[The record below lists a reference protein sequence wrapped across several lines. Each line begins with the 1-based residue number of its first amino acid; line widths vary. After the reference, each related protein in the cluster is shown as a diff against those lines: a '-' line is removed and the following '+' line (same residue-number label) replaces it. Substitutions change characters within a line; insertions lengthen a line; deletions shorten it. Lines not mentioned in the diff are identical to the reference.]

1 MHLGLRA
8 KSVLALLGSILLVL
22 ALAIAAGWR
31 IVQYTEENLGSA
43 YARNVTRLNRQ
54 RILTPVLREL
64 ALSQQFAESRVTLN
78 WLNDEKDPTKRDYF
92 FQEAKQYQKSFED
105 HSYFLIAR
113 DSKHYYFNDNKST
126 FSDRPRYSLH
136 KTDPNDAWFFN
147 TMKSNAS
154 FNINVDR
161 DTKLKVTKVW
171 FNVLVKENGRNIGLA
186 GTGLALTP
194 FLNRFI
200 TNSEPGITPAI
211 LDTAG
216 DIQAYPDPRLID
228 YSSINDKGTS
238 HSTVFQLLKNPEDI
252 AAMRKAM
259 VVAKNNSELIPVFWA
274 TFAGSPK
281 LVAVAFVPNL
291 NWFAVTAVD
300 LKTAQVL
307 DEQIWLPLFLT
318 GIALLVLLIVSVM
331 LAVNRILLKPLL
343 RLTDSVQTVAAGNY
357 DVQLPP
363 AGGDELGALTKAFAS
378 MTQRVKSHTAELED
392 RVAERTSEL
401 MNVNRKIDDSIQYA
415 RLIQNAILPG
425 REMDTVLKDNY
436 FVLWQ
441 PRDVVGGDF
450 YLFRSSPQGCLVGI
464 IDCAGHGVPGAFMTM
479 ITHSALN
486 VAIETLGLTDPA
498 ALLSDVDER
507 IRAILQEEIQET
519 LVATHL
525 DAGLVYIDYAKQ
537 VATYSGAKTSL
548 YYCRDS
554 QVNELK
560 GSRYAIGGKRANNFT
575 NQQIAATPDVTF
587 YFSTDGILDQAGG
600 NRGYGFGNKRFTQ
613 FLQNNS
619 HLSFSEQRKVLL
631 EELTK
636 YQGSLP
642 RRDDV
647 TVLGFRIKVPGDIA

>member
-1 MHLGLRA
+1 
-8 KSVLALLGSILLVL
+8 
-22 ALAIAAGWR
+22 
-31 IVQYTEENLGSA
+31 
-43 YARNVTRLNRQ
+43 
-54 RILTPVLREL
+54 
-64 ALSQQFAESRVTLN
+64 
-78 WLNDEKDPTKRDYF
+78 
-92 FQEAKQYQKSFED
+92 
-105 HSYFLIAR
+105 
-113 DSKHYYFNDNKST
+113 
-126 FSDRPRYSLH
+126 
-136 KTDPNDAWFFN
+136 
-147 TMKSNAS
+147 MKSNAV
-154 FNINVDR
+154 FNINVDP
-161 DTKLKVTKVW
+161 DTKLKLTKVW
-171 FNVLVKENGRNIGLA
+171 FNVLIKENGRNIGLA

-194 FLNRFI
+194 FLKRFI
-200 TNSEPGITPAI
+200 TNSEAGVTPAI
-211 LDTAG
+211 INTTG
-216 DIQAYPDPRLID
+216 DIQAYPDPKLID
-228 YSSINDKGTS
+228 YSSINNKGTS
-238 HSTVFQLLKNPEDI
+238 HSKVFQLFKNQKDI
-252 AAMRKAM
+252 VAMKNAM
-259 VVAKNNSELIPVFWA
+259 KVAKTNSEQIPVFWA
-274 TFAGSPK
+274 DFAGNPK
-281 LVAVAFVPNL
+281 LIAVAFVPNL
-291 NWFAVTAVD
+291 NWFAVTSVD

-307 DEQIWLPLFLT
+307 NEQIWLPLFLT
-318 GIALLVLLIVSVM
+318 VIALLILLMFSVM

-378 MTQRVKSHTAELED
+378 MTQRVKSHTTELED

-425 REMDTVLKDNY
+425 REMADVLGENY

-450 YLFRSSPQGCLVGI
+450 YLFRSSPHGCLVGI

-507 IRAILQEEIQET
+507 IRVILQEEIQET

-525 DAGLVYIDYAKQ
+525 DAGLVYIDYEKRM
-537 VATYSGAKTSL
+537 ATYSGAKTSL
-548 YYCRDS
+548 YYCKDS
-554 QVNELK
+554 QVDELK
-560 GSRYAIGGKRANNFT
+560 GSRYAIGGKRTNDFA
-575 NQQIAATPDVTF
+575 NQQIVVTPDMAF

-600 NRGYGFGNKRFTQ
+600 NRGYGFGNKRFIQ
-613 FLQNNS
+613 FLRNNS
-619 HLSFSEQRKVLL
+619 TLPFSEQRKVLL
-631 EELTK
+631 EELTE

>member
-1 MHLGLRA
+1 MRLGLRA
-8 KSVLALLGSILLVL
+8 KSALALLGSILLVL
-22 ALAIAAGWR
+22 ALAVAAGWH
-31 IVQYTEENLGSA
+31 IVQYIEVNLGSA
-43 YARNVTRLNRQ
+43 YARNITRLNRQ

-78 WLNDEKDPTKRDYF
+78 WLNDEKNPVKRNYF

-105 HSYFLIAR
+105 HSYFLIVR
-113 DSKHYYFNDNKST
+113 DSRHYYFNDNKST
-126 FSDRPRYSLH
+126 FSGKPRYSLH
-136 KTDPNDAWFFN
+136 EDDPNDAWFFS
-147 TMKSNAS
+147 TMKSNAV
-154 FNINVDR
+154 FNINVDP
-161 DTKLKVTKVW
+161 DTKLKLTKVW
-171 FNVLVKENGRNIGLA
+171 FNVLIKEKGRNIGLA

-194 FLNRFI
+194 FLKRFI
-200 TNSEPGITPAI
+200 TNSEAGVTPAI
-211 LDTAG
+211 TDTAG
-216 DIQAYPDPRLID
+216 DIQAYPDPKLID
-228 YSSINDKGTS
+228 YASINDKGTK
-238 HSTVFQLLKNPEDI
+238 HSKIFQLFKNDNDI
-252 AAMRKAM
+252 LAMHKAM
-259 VVAKNNSELIPVFWA
+259 TAAKKNSEDIPVFWA
-274 TFAGSPK
+274 DFAGSPK

-291 NWFAVTAVD
+291 NWFAVTSVN

-307 DEQIWLPLFLT
+307 DEKIWFPLFIT
-318 GIALLVLLIVSVM
+318 GFILLILLVFSVM

-425 REMDTVLKDNY
+425 REMDDVLKENY

-450 YLFRSSPQGCLVGI
+450 YLFHSSPQGCLVGI
-464 IDCAGHGVPGAFMTM
+464 VDCAGHGVPGAFMTM
-479 ITHSALN
+479 ITHSALA
-486 VAIETLGLTDPA
+486 VAIETLGLEDPA
-498 ALLSDVDER
+498 ALLADVDER

-519 LVATHL
+519 PVATYL

-537 VATYSGAKTSL
+537 SATFSGAKTSL
-548 YYCRDS
+548 YYCKDS
-554 QVNELK
+554 QVEELK
-560 GSRYAIGGKRANNFT
+560 GSRYAIGGKRANDFA
-575 NQQIAATPDVTF
+575 NQQKPVSPDVTF

-613 FLQNNS
+613 FLRDNS
-619 HLSFSEQRKVLL
+619 HLPFREQRKVLL
-631 EELTK
+631 EQLTE

-642 RRDDV
+642 RRDDI
-647 TVLGFRIKVPGDIA
+647 TVLGFSIKVSGDIA